1 MSASP
6 SSLPQPTKVTV
17 AALTAFVIASLFYLY
32 QYVIRTAPGTFLA
45 EIQTSMG
52 IDLGTASGM
61 VGALMYTYGAGCLLT
76 GPALDKF
83 GVRRA
88 LPFGA
93 LFIGVGSLMM
103 ASGNYEVVA
112 LGRLVQGAGCSF
124 AFVACAFIAAKYLP
138 VAVLALATGAA
149 QSFGMSGGSLG
160 GKPLADLAAAQTL
173 SFSRVSLILGVIGLV
188 FTVAIFLLMPRQ
200 RPGEGQNVTFIA
212 PLKAVLRNPQS
223 WLLGFVAGAMFAPTT
238 VGDMALGMTFF
249 TRVYHFNAF
258 GASLVTLL
266 PLGWVL
272 GAPVMGM
279 ISDRIGSRRW
289 VLIPSILFLLAL
301 SAYTR
306 TTDLATLSY
315 TTLAI
320 IMFAFGVVSGS
331 AMVAY
336 AAIKEANP
344 PQYAGTSSGVINA
357 INFTMGALLSSVIGR
372 LIHAYALDASGNV
385 ISVQNFNLT
394 TLPIPSM
401 LCLALP
407 AMFFVKETG
416 TRKK

>member
-1 MSASP
+1 MSASAP
-6 SSLPQPTKVTV
+6 LPHPQKITV
-17 AALTAFVIASLFYLY
+17 AALTAFIIASLFYLY

-45 EIQTSMG
+45 EIQTSLG

-103 ASGNYEVVA
+103 GSTNYEIVA
-112 LGRLVQGAGCSF
+112 MGRIVQGAGCSF

-160 GKPLADLAAAQTL
+160 GKPLADLAAVQTW

-200 RPGEGQNVTFIA
+200 RPGEGKDIAFIA

-249 TRVYHFNAF
+249 ERVYHFNEF

-266 PLGWVL
+266 PLGWVV
-272 GAPVMGM
+272 GAPIMGM
-279 ISDRIGSRRW
+279 LSDRIGSRKW
-289 VLIPSILFLLAL
+289 VLLPSILFLLAM

-306 TTDLATLSY
+306 TTDLAALSH
-315 TTLAI
+315 TALAV
-320 IMFAFGVVSGS
+320 IMFVSGVVSGS

-344 PQYAGTSSGVINA
+344 PQFAGTSSGVING
-357 INFTMGALLSSVIGR
+357 INFTMGALLSSLIGR
-372 LIHAYALDASGNV
+372 LLHTYALDAAGNV
-385 ISVQNFNLT
+385 VSVHSFNLA
-394 TLPIPSM
+394 TLPIPIM

-416 TRKK
+416 ARKK